1 MQLTL
6 HTADLSRGF
15 MVEWLLE
22 ELGVPYIREI
32 VDLFSGETKSDGY
45 RAIHPLGSVP
55 ALLVDGVPHMES
67 LAMMLFLA
75 DAYPEAKL
83 APGLD
88 HPSRSHYL
96 QWMVYCTATL
106 EPALGPAF
114 VRSLSVD
121 LDARKT
127 IATPEERQDFHRK
140 LAPLSPSM
148 AEDSVLAMGLSAVD
162 VVLGSELYWAEQVGL
177 LSQHQIATDYLA
189 RMVSRPAFQTCQA
202 REARNCSTMEDWGG

>member
-6 HTADLSRGF
+6 YTADLSRGF

-22 ELGVPYIREI
+22 ELGVPYARES
-32 VDLFSGETKSDGY
+32 VDLFSGETKSDAY

-55 ALLVDGVPHMES
+55 ALVVDGVPHMES

-75 DAYPEAKL
+75 DVHPVAQL

-114 VRSLSVD
+114 VRSLSVAPE
-121 LDARKT
+121 ARKNT
-127 IATPEERQDFHRK
+127 ATDDERQEFHRK

-148 AEDSVLAMGLSAVD
+148 AEHSLLDMGFSAVD
-162 VVLGSELYWAEQVGL
+162 IVLGSELYWADQVGL
-177 LSQHQIATDYLA
+177 LSEHPIAAAYLKRLLA
-189 RMVSRPAFQTCQA
+189 RRAFQTCQA
-202 REARNCSTMEDWGG
+202 RERVQK